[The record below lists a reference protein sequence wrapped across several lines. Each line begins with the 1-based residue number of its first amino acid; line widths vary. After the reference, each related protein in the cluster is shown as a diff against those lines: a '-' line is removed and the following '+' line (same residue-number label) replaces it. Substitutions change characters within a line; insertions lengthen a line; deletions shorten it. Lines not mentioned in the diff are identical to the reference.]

1 MPHQSAAR
9 KLGLPSVDKV
19 QTLHGDVVEQLDE
32 ILQGDRLIVS
42 DKTFPKQQQQKQ
54 QQQQQAPNFR
64 PAIGGA
70 GYVDPHEFVRAHTAA
85 ASDQHVAKPAAHVM
99 SAHGTGQQNKP
110 MAGAAFGM
118 QTGLGAS
125 TGCTLNKGM
134 QDMGNRLIGMVDGSD
149 GQSAFGAGR
158 ASITDEEGE
167 LAYARGGWGSNFS
180 EGQEGNHQ
188 FQQHLQPQQSVPP
201 TFVPASQGGGMM
213 MMAGNH
219 PYAYGFPPPTSQQQ
233 QQQGP
238 SNFMPSNSFFDQQQ
252 QQQQQ
257 LLLPTPYPNQGIQ
270 NYGMPPPHPRQ
281 DSAAQWVSIA
291 SRRQE
296 QAKIPP
302 PSIHLSAP
310 PSSFLLSSFL
320 LFSPAPVL
328 NHDYDALS
336 SFLRKAKDSYCV
348 FLHRIFTTLGIHV
361 LCVPSQ
367 AQAAIAQ
374 LQQQAAILSAK
385 IQGSQQR
392 PVSPPQQQ
400 PSKKKS
406 HEQARFSPLVQVL
419 RDNLVEYGSRE
430 VGIDDIDLGLKTLL
444 GSDWKERLAV
454 LVMMPAFP
462 LLSFSFLTPF
472 PINANAVAHP
482 GRAIS

>member
-1 MPHQSAAR
+1 M
-9 KLGLPSVDKV
+9 
-19 QTLHGDVVEQLDE
+19 
-32 ILQGDRLIVS
+32 
-42 DKTFPKQQQQKQ
+42 
-54 QQQQQAPNFR
+54 
-64 PAIGGA
+64 
-70 GYVDPHEFVRAHTAA
+70 
-85 ASDQHVAKPAAHVM
+85 
-99 SAHGTGQQNKP
+99 
-110 MAGAAFGM
+110 
-118 QTGLGAS
+118 
-125 TGCTLNKGM
+125 
-134 QDMGNRLIGMVDGSD
+134 
-149 GQSAFGAGR
+149 
-158 ASITDEEGE
+158 
-167 LAYARGGWGSNFS
+167 
-180 EGQEGNHQ
+180 
-188 FQQHLQPQQSVPP
+188 
-201 TFVPASQGGGMM
+201 
-213 MMAGNH
+213 
-219 PYAYGFPPPTSQQQ
+219 
-233 QQQGP
+233 
-238 SNFMPSNSFFDQQQ
+238 
-252 QQQQQ
+252 
-257 LLLPTPYPNQGIQ
+257 
-270 NYGMPPPHPRQ
+270 
-281 DSAAQWVSIA
+281 
-291 SRRQE
+291 
-296 QAKIPP
+296 
-302 PSIHLSAP
+302 
-310 PSSFLLSSFL
+310 
-320 LFSPAPVL
+320 L